1 MTPTRPLDNSPKTPA
16 EVAAR
21 TARRLA
27 KGGGAAPAAA
37 SAPAPPTTVS
47 DSLTGANS
55 LIASGKEE
63 VSRIDREELLA
74 IKTAIKDGT
83 FSIDFEGVADRL
95 LTDALGSED

>member
-21 TARRLA
+21 SARRLA
-27 KGGGAAPAAA
+27 KGGGAAATPA
-37 SAPAPPTTVS
+37 SAPPAPATVS
-47 DSLTGANS
+47 DSLSGANS

-63 VSRIDREELLA
+63 VSRVDREQLLA
-74 IKTAIKDGT
+74 IKTAIRDGSFT
-83 FSIDFEGVADRL
+83 IDPEALADRI

>member
-1 MTPTRPLDNSPKTPA
+1 MTPTRPIDSSPKTPA

-27 KGGGAAPAAA
+27 KGGGAAPAPA
-37 SAPAPPTTVS
+37 SAPAAPATIS
-47 DSLTGANS
+47 DSLSGANS

-63 VSRIDREELLA
+63 VSRVDREELLA

-83 FSIDFEGVADRL
+83 FSIDPEAIASRI